1 MPDFCQIHKVDNII
15 VILTMEIKTVI
26 RNLDLYQENGQKD
39 TATVH
44 TIIEQRT
51 VKEQEKIGT

>member
-1 MPDFCQIHKVDNII
+1 
-15 VILTMEIKTVI
+15 MEIKTVI